1 MFEKRA
7 FIKIEVIEV
16 SIHAYIPLNMCN
28 RATNSKSR
36 VMFLKI
42 QAIAIKNYFCNKLT
56 EYSLNIMIAIG
67 K

>member
-16 SIHAYIPLNMCN
+16 FIHAYIPLNMCN

-36 VMFLKI
+36 VTFLKI
-42 QAIAIKNYFCNKLT
+42 QDK
-56 EYSLNIMIAIG
+56 
-67 K
+67 